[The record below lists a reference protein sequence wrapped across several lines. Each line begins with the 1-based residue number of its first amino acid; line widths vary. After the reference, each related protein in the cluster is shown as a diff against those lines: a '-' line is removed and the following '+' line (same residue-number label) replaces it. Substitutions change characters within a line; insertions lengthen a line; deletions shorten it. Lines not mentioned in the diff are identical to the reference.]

1 MDPLFELKDKLILV
15 SGGSRGIGKALVR
28 GFAERGAKV
37 VFSSRDEASLES
49 ARKDLEEVSSE
60 VFSERCD
67 VSQFQEIEELVNRV
81 HQRHGS
87 IDVLVN
93 VAGVNRRQRA
103 ETYVPEDY
111 DFVMD
116 INLKGA
122 FFLSTEVGRAML
134 QRGIGIQINIE
145 SLNSYAPV
153 KGMAPYAMSK
163 FGMVG
168 MTRSLAAEWGPKGIR
183 VNSIAPGFILTDLTR
198 QVWSDPK
205 LQQWGLENTPLRRLG
220 DPKDLV
226 GAAIFLAS
234 EASSFMTGQV
244 VRVDGGF
251 SSAILW
257 PVEF

>member
-1 MDPLFELKDKLILV
+1 MDPLFELNGKLILV
-15 SGGSRGIGKALVR
+15 SGGSRGIGKALVS
-28 GFAERGAKV
+28 GFAKRGARV
-37 VFSSRDEASLES
+37 VFTGRDEDSLES
-49 ARKDLEEVSSE
+49 AKKELAEDSSE
-60 VFSERCD
+60 VFPECCD
-67 VSQFQEIEELVNRV
+67 VSRVGEVEALVNRV
-81 HQRHGS
+81 RKQHGPV
-87 IDVLVN
+87 DVLVN

-103 ETYVPEDY
+103 ETYLPEDY

-122 FFLSTEVGRAML
+122 FFLSTEVGRVML
-134 QRGIGIQINIE
+134 ENGSGIQINID

-168 MTRSLAAEWGPKGIR
+168 MTRALAAEWGPKGIR

-198 QVWSDPK
+198 KVWSDPS
-205 LQQWGLENTPLRRLG
+205 LQQWGIENTPLRRLG

-226 GAAIFLAS
+226 GAAVFLAS
-234 EASSFMTGQV
+234 DASAFMTGQV